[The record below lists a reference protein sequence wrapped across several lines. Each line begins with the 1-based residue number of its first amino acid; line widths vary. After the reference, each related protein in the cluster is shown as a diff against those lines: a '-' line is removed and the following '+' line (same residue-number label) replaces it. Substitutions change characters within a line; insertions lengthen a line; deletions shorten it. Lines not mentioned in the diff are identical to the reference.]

1 MTIVIFPK
9 ETIITNWSKYTKQ
22 YQYKKIFITKKLK
35 NITYNQ
41 RNIENDQH

>member
-22 YQYKKIFITKKLK
+22 YQYKKNIYYEKLK
-35 NITYNQ
+35 NITYDQ